1 MDKGRAVVCRYCL
14 KKKKNIGFWVL
25 FDVASENIVQLEEY

>member
-1 MDKGRAVVCRYCL
+1 MDKERAVVCRYCL
-14 KKKKNIGFWVL
+14 KNNNIGFWVL